1 MEFFV
6 LAKIVIYLVVNAVTL
21 VVLANVL
28 PGQVSYN
35 DDRTVLVFAIVL
47 TILNLLVRP
56 VLQLITL
63 PLTCLTLGLFALVV
77 NAFLFYVVARFVTG
91 ISMSYWGALAGAI
104 LAGVLNGALS
114 RAGRDRR

>member
-1 MEFFV
+1 M

-21 VVLANVL
+21 VILADVL
-28 PGQVSYN
+28 PNQVTYN
-35 DDRTVLVFAIVL
+35 DNRTVVIFAIVL

-77 NAFLFYVVARFVTG
+77 NAFLFYVVARFVSG
-91 ISMSYWGALAGAI
+91 ISMSFWGALAGAV
-104 LAGVLNGALS
+104 LAGVLNGTLN
-114 RAGRDRR
+114 RVVRDRR